1 MNLLCQ
7 SGGRLLAK
15 HAIVRRSI
23 RHYST
28 EITESSTP
36 TPTKGGFRSGLT
48 GFLVG
53 VSITGG
59 IGYYYLLEE
68 YTAASNSLL
77 ESVEQLETTTKK
89 VRDYAHKIES
99 VEKDVNR
106 LKETAATLQQLSE
119 LKTEIR
125 RVYDTLNIDHL
136 ELKTHVWGLE
146 HDLKN
151 PK

>member
-7 SGGRLLAK
+7 SSGRLLAK
-15 HAIVRRSI
+15 HAIPRRSI
-23 RHYST
+23 RNYST
-28 EITESSTP
+28 EVTESVKKE
-36 TPTKGGFRSGLT
+36 TKGGFSSGLT

-53 VSITGG
+53 VSITGA

-77 ESVEQLETTTKK
+77 KSVEQLETTTKK

-106 LKETAATLQQLSE
+106 LKETVATVQQLSE
-119 LKTEIR
+119 LKSEIR

-146 HDLKN
+146 QDLK
-151 PK
+151 KSK